1 MYLCPR
7 YFRLHGL
14 PHNQNLIMNKVIL
27 IGRSESG
34 KTTLVQALKGEE
46 IHYDKTQSVER
57 EGFLIDTPGEYI
69 QTRNFGGALAVYAYE
84 SDIVGLLLS
93 ATEPYSLFSPNI
105 TSMANR
111 LVIGIVTGIDQKG
124 ANPVRAEKWLR
135 LAGCKIIF
143 KVSAVTGEGIDK
155 LREFLINFDTKK
167 YYEQQRA
174 KILSN

>member
-1 MYLCPR
+1 M
-7 YFRLHGL
+7 

-34 KTTLVQALKGEE
+34 KTTLTQALMGEK

-57 EGFLIDTPGEYI
+57 EGFIIDTPGEYI

-111 LVIGIVTGIDQKG
+111 LVIGIITGIDQKG
-124 ANPVRAEKWLR
+124 ANIRQAENWLR
-135 LAGCKIIF
+135 LAGCKTIF
-143 KVSAVTGEGIDK
+143 KVSSVTGEGIDELK
-155 LREFLINFDTKK
+155 EFLTTFDTKK
-167 YYEQQRA
+167 YYKEQRD
-174 KILSN
+174 KVLNR